1 MTGKEAIEY
10 IENYT
15 WSKTRLGLDRTRELL
30 RAVSDP
36 QKQLKFVHVAGS
48 NGKGSTCAMLDS
60 ILRAAGYRT
69 GLYTSPYIQDFCE
82 RMQVNGQNIP
92 GEDLARITEQIRAFA
107 DRMEDHPSQFE
118 LVTAIAMQYFLE
130 QRCDIVVLEVGMG
143 GELDSTNVID
153 CPEAAVI
160 TNIGLEHTEYLG
172 DTLEKIAAAKGGII
186 KPGCTA
192 VCYDSAP
199 EVMSALEQICKR
211 QNADYRIARAD
222 DLRELSHSLEGQRF
236 TWKRKEYAIPL
247 LGPHQLRNAG
257 TSLETVA
264 ALRDKGWS
272 IPEAAVEAGLRT
284 VRWPARFEV
293 LRKEPLF
300 IVDGGHN
307 PQCTE
312 ALCRNLEEYLP
323 GQKLTFLAGV
333 LADKDYRQMLDLIA
347 PFAEQFICVTPDS
360 PRALPAQDFAA
371 EVQQRGIPA
380 HACESI
386 EAGVQEALKTGE
398 DTVAFGS
405 LYMAGHVRTVFPR
418 QMKKLQRETALSRRD
433 ALTPEQRA
441 KGSQTVCEKI
451 LATDA
456 YMNAGTV
463 FLFRA
468 FRSELDL
475 GMVAAQAERDGK
487 TVLYPYCTD
496 RTHML
501 AVQPG
506 AHWETDSFGIS
517 VPVLEEADV
526 FPPEEIDLVLCPCT
540 AFDSEWRR
548 LGMGRGYYD
557 RFLPQCSRA
566 FKILVAFEAQCL
578 EQVFT
583 DEFDVPMDAVITESR
598 TEFFNQP

>member
-1 MTGKEAIEY
+1 MTGKEAIAY

-15 WSKTRLGLDRTRELL
+15 WSKTRLGLERTRELL
-30 RAVSDP
+30 HAIGDP

-82 RMQVNGQNIP
+82 RMQVNGQNIS
-92 GEDLARITEQIRAFA
+92 GEDLGRLTDQIRTFA

-172 DTLEKIAAAKGGII
+172 DTLKKIAAAKGGII

-192 VCYDSAP
+192 VCYDSVP
-199 EVMSALEQICKR
+199 EVMRTLEQICER
-211 QNADYRIARAD
+211 QNADCRIARAE
-222 DLRELSHSLEGQRF
+222 DLQELSHSLEGQRF
-236 TWKRKEYAIPL
+236 TWKGKEYAIPL

-257 TSLETVA
+257 TALETVA
-264 ALRDKGWS
+264 ALRENGRS

-284 VRWPARFEV
+284 VRWPARFEL
-293 LRKEPLF
+293 LRREPLF

-307 PQCTE
+307 PQCAE

-323 GQKLTFLAGV
+323 GKQFTFLTGV

-347 PFAEQFICVTPDS
+347 PFAEQILCVTPDS
-360 PRALPAQDFAA
+360 PRALPAKDLAA
-371 EVQQRGIPA
+371 EVQKRGIPA
-380 HACESI
+380 CACESI
-386 EAGVQEALKTGE
+386 EAGVQEALKRGK
-398 DTVAFGS
+398 DAVAFGS
-405 LYMAGHVRTVFPR
+405 LYMAGHVRSVFP
-418 QMKKLQRETALSRRD
+418 QQVKKLQRETALSRRD

-456 YMNAGTV
+456 YMNARTV

-487 TVLYPYCTD
+487 TVLYPCCTD

-506 AHWETDSFGIS
+506 AHWETDGFGIS
-517 VPVLEEADV
+517 VPVLAEADV
-526 FPPEEIDLVLCPCT
+526 FPPEEIDLVLCPCS
-540 AFDSEWRR
+540 AFDGEWRR

-566 FKILVAFEAQCL
+566 FKILVAFEAQRL

-583 DEFDVPMDAVITESR
+583 DEFDVPMDAVITECR
-598 TEFFNQP
+598 TEFFDQP

>member
-1 MTGKEAIEY
+1 MTGREAIEY

-30 RAVSDP
+30 HAIGDP
-36 QKQLKFVHVAGS
+36 QRKLKFVHVAGS

-82 RMQVNGQNIP
+82 RMQVNGKNIS
-92 GEDLARITEQIRAFA
+92 GEDLARITELIRVHA
-107 DRMEDHPSQFE
+107 DAMEDHPSQFE

-130 QRCDIVVLEVGMG
+130 QRCDLVVLEVGMG

-192 VCYDSAP
+192 VCYDSVP
-199 EVMSALEQICKR
+199 EVMDTLWKICK
-211 QNADYRIARAD
+211 QQDADFRVARAE
-222 DLRELSHSLEGQRF
+222 DLQELSHSLDGQRF
-236 TWKRKEYAIPL
+236 AWKGKEYAVPL

-257 TSLETVA
+257 TVLETVA
-264 ALRDKGWS
+264 ALREKGWE
-272 IPEAAVEAGLRT
+272 IPEAAAEAGLRT

-293 LRKEPLF
+293 LWREPLF

-307 PQCTE
+307 PQCAE

-323 GQKLTFLAGV
+323 GQKFTFLAGI
-333 LADKDYRQMLDLIA
+333 LADKDYRHMLDLIA
-347 PFAEQFICVTPDS
+347 PFAKRFVCITPDS
-360 PRALPAQDFAA
+360 PRALPAEDLAA
-371 EVQQRGIPA
+371 EVLQRGIPA
-380 HACESI
+380 RACESI
-386 EAGVQEALKTGE
+386 EAGVREALEGGE

-405 LYMAGHVRTVFPR
+405 LYMAGRVRTAFP
-418 QMKKLQRETALSRRD
+418 QQLKKLQRKTALSRRD
-433 ALTPEQRA
+433 ALTPELRA
-441 KGSQTVCEKI
+441 ENSETVCKRI

-456 YMNAGTV
+456 YMNADTI

-475 GMVAAQAERDGK
+475 GAVAAQAERDGK
-487 TVLYPYCTD
+487 TVLYPHCTD
-496 RTHML
+496 KEHML
-501 AVQPG
+501 AVKPG
-506 AHWETDSFGIS
+506 AHWKTDGFGIT
-517 VPVLEEADV
+517 VPVLEDAEV
-526 FPPEEIDLVLCPCT
+526 FPPEAIDLVLCPCS
-540 AFDSEWRR
+540 AFDDEGRR

-557 RFLPQCSRA
+557 RFLPQCRLA
-566 FKILVAFEAQCL
+566 YRILVAFEAQRL
-578 EQVFT
+578 EHVVT
-583 DEFDVPMDAVITESR
+583 DEHDLPMDAVITESR
-598 TEFFNQP
+598 ARFFR